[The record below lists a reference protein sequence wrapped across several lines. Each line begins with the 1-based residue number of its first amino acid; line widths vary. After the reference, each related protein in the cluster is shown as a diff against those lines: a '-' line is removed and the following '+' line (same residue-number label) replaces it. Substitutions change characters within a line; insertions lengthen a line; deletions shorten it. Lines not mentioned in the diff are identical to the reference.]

1 MNLAKF
7 IKYTVLLTS
16 LALVYIHLQMQIVDL
31 AYQGQK
37 REKRIEELVEKNGN
51 AFYAISK
58 LTSANHLGK
67 ELLAKNSDMQ
77 FAGPKDIMQMAAPAE
92 LSSGIRLSRA
102 SEPKRK
108 TTALLGLL
116 SFEGQAEAKNRE

>member
-16 LALVYIHLQMQIVDL
+16 LALVYIHLQMQIIDL

-77 FAGPKDIMQMAAPAE
+77 FVGPKDIMQPAE
-92 LSSGIRLSRA
+92 LSSETRLSRA
-102 SEPKRK
+102 FEPKRK
-108 TTALLGLL
+108 TTLLLGLL